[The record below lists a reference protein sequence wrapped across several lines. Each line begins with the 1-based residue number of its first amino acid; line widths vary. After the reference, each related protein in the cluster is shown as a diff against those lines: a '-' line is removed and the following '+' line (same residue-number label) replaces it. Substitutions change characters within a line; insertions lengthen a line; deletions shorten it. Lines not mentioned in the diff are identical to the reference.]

1 MMHNCGFCKKE
12 ESLTESFFQVLVLSL
27 HKIFLPLRIWICY
40 YSTVLTLNSLRGA
53 FLGLKESVQPG
64 NSKSSGKLN
73 SFLKEWL
80 LPLTHFP
87 ECSLR
92 CTLGNVVQS
101 SCLLAKLFKVNHD
114 CQKHASATLPRI
126 LFKMGSGNCSSIPRH
141 AAMPPNYIVN
151 HVVKSMIV

>member
-12 ESLTESFFQVLVLSL
+12 ENLTESFFQVLVLSL
-27 HKIFLPLRIWICY
+27 HKIFLPLRIWICFS
-40 YSTVLTLNSLRGA
+40 STVLTLNSLRGA
-53 FLGLKESVQPG
+53 FLGLKNPNNQGTPSLP
-64 NSKSSGKLN
+64 GKLD

-101 SCLLAKLFKVNHD
+101 SCLLAKLSKINHD

-126 LFKMGSGNCSSIPRH
+126 LLGCILG
-141 AAMPPNYIVN
+141 IV
-151 HVVKSMIV
+151 VQSPGMLLCPQTT